1 MQRCAGHVARMEDIR
16 NTSRIFIEKHFGK
29 RRLGKP
35 RRIWD
40 DNINMDFEEISYE
53 DQTWIELVQDR
64 V

>member
-1 MQRCAGHVARMEDIR
+1 MEDIR